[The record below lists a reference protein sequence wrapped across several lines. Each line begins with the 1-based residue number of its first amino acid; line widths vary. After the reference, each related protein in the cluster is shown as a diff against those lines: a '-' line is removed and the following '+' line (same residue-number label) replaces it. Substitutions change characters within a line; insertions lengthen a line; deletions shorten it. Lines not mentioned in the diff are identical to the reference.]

1 MFDSK
6 KFFSSFPKS
15 AYDVTV
21 YISRQGFCLTLVGGA
36 VRDFLLDGIISK
48 DLDFEIKHLFEYDEQ
63 RWERMLL
70 RMFTQL
76 EKDLGLKVENKG
88 HNVFSITIDG
98 NELEFS
104 SPRVE
109 KHIDNDFSHK
119 NFEPSYISNLDY
131 QRAFKRRD
139 FTINAMGIF
148 FGVPAAKDEFTLI
161 DPFNGLSSISTRE
174 LKHVGED
181 FSKDPVRLLRL
192 IRFKNSLNFNISMET
207 QSLLSEFNLESIS
220 NYYLRTEFIKSKT
233 LIFFKD
239 LADVL
244 DKYEISTPGDMS
256 FITELGTADSE
267 NGMIPFSIEHFFAW
281 LCLSY
286 EFSSDTKRKIISYF
300 GQSLKNGEKLIQ
312 CSELYRDISKSS
324 LDEKILF
331 MDLISS
337 IKAQLNF
344 GRALL
349 SRVQTWNDRLANFR
363 PSSKGLGK
371 EERIKLKRDLVN
383 ELF

>member
-6 KFFSSFPKS
+6 KFFSSFPQS

-36 VRDFLLDGIISK
+36 VRDFLLDGKISK

-76 EKDLGLKVENKG
+76 EKDLDLKVENKG

-104 SPRVE
+104 SPRIE

-131 QRAFKRRD
+131 EAAFKRRD

-148 FGVPAAKDEFTLI
+148 FGVPAAKDEFSLI

-174 LKHVGED
+174 LRHVSED
-181 FSKDPVRLLRL
+181 FCKDPVRLLRL
-192 IRFKNSLNFNISMET
+192 LRFKNSLNFDISVET
-207 QSLLSEFNLESIS
+207 QNLISKFNLESIS
-220 NYYLRTEFIKSKT
+220 NYYLRTEFLKSKT
-233 LIFFKD
+233 LAFFKD
-239 LADVL
+239 LVDVI
-244 DKYEISTPGDMS
+244 DEYEISVPNDIS
-256 FITELGTADSE
+256 FIKDLASINFD
-267 NGMIPFSIEHFFAW
+267 NGMISFSVDHFFTW

-286 EFSSDTKRKIISYF
+286 ELSADAKRNIISYF
-300 GQSLKNGEKLIQ
+300 GQSLKSGEKLIQ
-312 CSELYRDISKSS
+312 CSELYKDISNSS
-324 LDEKILF
+324 VDEKVLF
-331 MDLISS
+331 MDSISS
-337 IKAQLNF
+337 IKTKLNF
-344 GRALL
+344 DKALL
-349 SRVQTWNDRLANFR
+349 SRIEIWNEEISNFR
-363 PSSKGLGK
+363 PSSKGLAK
-371 EERIKLKRDLVN
+371 EERIALKRKLVN